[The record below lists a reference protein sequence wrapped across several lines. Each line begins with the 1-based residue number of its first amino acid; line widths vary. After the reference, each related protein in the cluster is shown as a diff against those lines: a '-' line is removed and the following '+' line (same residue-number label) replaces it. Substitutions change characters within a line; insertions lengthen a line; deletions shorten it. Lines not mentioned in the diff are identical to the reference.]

1 MLHPISRFWRA
12 QPTTQQLANDVSSVL
27 SQKENETI
35 DTLGVYLNKKSVK
48 FLTKKLLHRF
58 WYRAQHD
65 KTTNVK
71 LFMSGLI
78 IVRFPA
84 EALNGNDAVDRNL
97 HDKASTMMDLFTDA
111 AIDPTNTDKI
121 RRFATRFDSARR
133 AEHAFRVLARTHHQ
147 TYTLK
152 ITNSFFLFVWWCAG
166 AHYQTRF
173 LGASCSRFNTRTCS
187 PTSTPHSIRVR
198 SVANKMHPA
207 GSASTVAAIRPT
219 TSASRPAPIL
229 PALFASSTFS
239 VG

>member
-147 TYTLK
+147 T
-152 ITNSFFLFVWWCAG
+152 FFLKLLTQISDCLVVRACEHAQTSFAVLCTPRTTKQ
-166 AHYQTRF
+166 HYQTW
-173 LGASCSRFNTRTCS
+173 NS
-187 PTSTPHSIRVR
+187 PMRWWDHRWS
-198 SVANKMHPA
+198 
-207 GSASTVAAIRPT
+207 
-219 TSASRPAPIL
+219 
-229 PALFASSTFS
+229 
-239 VG
+239 